1 MLEIKTNEAE
11 AAAKI
16 IVVGVGGAGNNAV
29 NRMIDENIS
38 GVEFI
43 GINTDKQAL
52 KLCKAPTA
60 LQIGEKVTK
69 GLGCG
74 AVPEVGEKAAEENSG
89 EAAEEA
95 FTAEEAAIVGGWTRA
110 ESPEVPGEVKALL
123 EKAAEKL
130 LGAEYEP
137 VALIGSQVVAG
148 TNYQLLCR
156 ITPVVPDAVPHY
168 AIVTLYED
176 PDGNASITDILESQ
190 AEGEALP
197 GELTGAWENPESPVM
212 TDEAKAAMDKALE
225 KLVGAD
231 YKPIA
236 LLATQIVSGTNY
248 SILCQVTPVVPDA
261 ESSFAI
267 VHVYRDL
274 EGNAEI
280 TEVFEFS
287 PEE

>member
-1 MLEIKTNEAE
+1 MKKINALVLAGLLIFSLAACGQKQTDTQTEQKE
-11 AAAKI
+11 AAA
-16 IVVGVGGAGNNAV
+16 AEATEAAV
-29 NRMIDENIS
+29 TE
-38 GVEFI
+38 E
-43 GINTDKQAL
+43 
-52 KLCKAPTA
+52 TA
-60 LQIGEKVTK
+60 ETGTE
-69 GLGCG
+69 
-74 AVPEVGEKAAEENSG
+74 EAAEENSG
-89 EAAEEA
+89 EAAAEA
-95 FTAEEAAIVGGWTRA
+95 FTAQEAAIVGGWTPA
-110 ESPEVPGEVKALL
+110 ESPEVPAEVKALL

-197 GELTGAWENPESPVM
+197 GELMGAWENPESPDM
-212 TDEAKAAMDKALE
+212 TDEAKAALDKALE

-236 LLATQIVSGTNY
+236 LLATQLVSGTNY
-248 SILCQVTPVVPDA
+248 SILCQVTPVVPNA
-261 ESSFAI
+261 ESSFVIA
-267 VHVYRDL
+267 HVYQDL

-280 TEVFEFS
+280 TEVFDFS
-287 PEE
+287 AEE

>member
-1 MLEIKTNEAE
+1 MKKINALLLAGLLIFLLAACGQKQTDTQTEQKE
-11 AAAKI
+11 AAAAE
-16 IVVGVGGAGNNAV
+16 VTEAAV
-29 NRMIDENIS
+29 TE
-38 GVEFI
+38 E
-43 GINTDKQAL
+43 
-52 KLCKAPTA
+52 TA
-60 LQIGEKVTK
+60 ETGTE
-69 GLGCG
+69 
-74 AVPEVGEKAAEENSG
+74 EAAEENSG
-89 EAAEEA
+89 EAAAEA
-95 FTAEEAAIVGGWTRA
+95 YTAQEAAIVGGWTPA
-110 ESPEVPGEVKALL
+110 ESPEVPAEVKALL

-148 TNYQLLCR
+148 TNYQLFCR

-197 GELTGAWENPESPVM
+197 GELMGAWENPESPDM
-212 TDEAKAAMDKALE
+212 TDEAKAALDKALE

-236 LLATQIVSGTNY
+236 LLATQLVSGTNY
-248 SILCQVTPVVPDA
+248 SILCQVTPVVPNA
-261 ESSFAI
+261 ESSFVIA
-267 VHVYRDL
+267 HVYQDL

-280 TEVFEFS
+280 TEVFDFS
-287 PEE
+287 AEE

>member
-1 MLEIKTNEAE
+1 MKKINALVLAGLLIFSLAACGQKQTDTQTEQKE
-11 AAAKI
+11 AAA
-16 IVVGVGGAGNNAV
+16 AEATEAAV
-29 NRMIDENIS
+29 TE
-38 GVEFI
+38 E
-43 GINTDKQAL
+43 
-52 KLCKAPTA
+52 TA
-60 LQIGEKVTK
+60 ETVT
-69 GLGCG
+69 
-74 AVPEVGEKAAEENSG
+74 EKAAEENSG

-176 PDGNASITDILESQ
+176 PDGNASITDILE
-190 AEGEALP
+190 
-197 GELTGAWENPESPVM
+197 
-212 TDEAKAAMDKALE
+212 AMDKALE

-280 TEVFEFS
+280 TEVFDFS

>member
-1 MLEIKTNEAE
+1 MKKFFVLKKINALVLAGLLIFSLAACGQKQTDTQTEQKE
-11 AAAKI
+11 AAA
-16 IVVGVGGAGNNAV
+16 AEATEAAV
-29 NRMIDENIS
+29 TE
-38 GVEFI
+38 E
-43 GINTDKQAL
+43 
-52 KLCKAPTA
+52 TA
-60 LQIGEKVTK
+60 ETVT
-69 GLGCG
+69 
-74 AVPEVGEKAAEENSG
+74 EKAAEENSG

-280 TEVFEFS
+280 TEVFDFS

>member
-1 MLEIKTNEAE
+1 MKKFFVLKKINALVLAGLLIFSLAACGQKQTDTQTEQKE
-11 AAAKI
+11 AAA
-16 IVVGVGGAGNNAV
+16 AEATEAAV
-29 NRMIDENIS
+29 TE
-38 GVEFI
+38 E
-43 GINTDKQAL
+43 
-52 KLCKAPTA
+52 TA
-60 LQIGEKVTK
+60 ETVT
-69 GLGCG
+69 
-74 AVPEVGEKAAEENSG
+74 EKAAEENSG

-280 TEVFEFS
+280 TEVFRRKSRKTPDTVFRKRNQKS
-287 PEE
+287 PARISH

>member
-1 MLEIKTNEAE
+1 MKKINALVLAGLLIFSLAACGQKQTDTQTEQKE
-11 AAAKI
+11 AAA
-16 IVVGVGGAGNNAV
+16 AEATEAAV
-29 NRMIDENIS
+29 TE
-38 GVEFI
+38 E
-43 GINTDKQAL
+43 
-52 KLCKAPTA
+52 TA
-60 LQIGEKVTK
+60 ETVT
-69 GLGCG
+69 
-74 AVPEVGEKAAEENSG
+74 EKAAEENSG

-190 AEGEALP
+190 A
-197 GELTGAWENPESPVM
+197 
-212 TDEAKAAMDKALE
+212 AMDKALE

-280 TEVFEFS
+280 TEVFDFS

>member
-1 MLEIKTNEAE
+1 MKKFFVLKKINALVLAGLLIFSLAACGQKQTDTQTEQKE
-11 AAAKI
+11 AAA
-16 IVVGVGGAGNNAV
+16 AEATEAAV
-29 NRMIDENIS
+29 TE
-38 GVEFI
+38 E
-43 GINTDKQAL
+43 T
-52 KLCKAPTA
+52 
-60 LQIGEKVTK
+60 VT
-69 GLGCG
+69 
-74 AVPEVGEKAAEENSG
+74 EKAAEENSG

-110 ESPEVPGEVKALL
+110 ESPEV
-123 EKAAEKL
+123 
-130 LGAEYEP
+130 AEYEP

-280 TEVFEFS
+280 TEVFDFS

>member
-1 MLEIKTNEAE
+1 MKIVFAMKKFFVLKKINALVLAGLLIFSLAACGQKQTDTQTEQKE
-11 AAAKI
+11 AAA
-16 IVVGVGGAGNNAV
+16 AEATEAAV
-29 NRMIDENIS
+29 TE
-38 GVEFI
+38 E
-43 GINTDKQAL
+43 
-52 KLCKAPTA
+52 TA
-60 LQIGEKVTK
+60 ETVT
-69 GLGCG
+69 
-74 AVPEVGEKAAEENSG
+74 EKAAEENSG

-137 VALIGSQVVAG
+137 VALIGSQV
-148 TNYQLLCR
+148 
-156 ITPVVPDAVPHY
+156 
-168 AIVTLYED
+168 

-280 TEVFEFS
+280 TEVFDFS